1 MLKAVFVDYTGTIIQ
16 EDGPDIQQLIM
27 RAYQNSNIESPKAM
41 VAYWWNKVK
50 RYEEESF
57 GERFIT
63 EDEIVDQILEDC
75 REEIHL
81 EDDKNQLHEL
91 CRRFWV
97 HAPAFD
103 DTAEFFARCPL
114 PVYIISNNGVKY
126 IEVSMAEKGLNPAG
140 IISGDMA
147 RAYKPHKELF
157 EKALE
162 IAGVTAKEVIHIG
175 DSAASDVKGALAAGI
190 TPILLDRTGKEEA
203 GEARIIHSL
212 PEILDY
218 IDE

>member
-1 MLKAVFVDYTGTIIQ
+1 MLKAVFVDYTGTIIK

-41 VAYWWNKVK
+41 VAYWCNKVK

-126 IEVSMAEKGLNPAG
+126 IEESMAEKGLNPAG

-147 RAYKPHKELF
+147 RA
-157 EKALE
+157 
-162 IAGVTAKEVIHIG
+162 
-175 DSAASDVKGALAAGI
+175 
-190 TPILLDRTGKEEA
+190 
-203 GEARIIHSL
+203 
-212 PEILDY
+212 
-218 IDE
+218 

>member
-81 EDDKNQLHEL
+81 EDDKNLLHEL

-103 DTAEFFARCPL
+103 DTAERC
-114 PVYIISNNGVKY
+114 VV
-126 IEVSMAEKGLNPAG
+126 
-140 IISGDMA
+140 
-147 RAYKPHKELF
+147 
-157 EKALE
+157 
-162 IAGVTAKEVIHIG
+162 
-175 DSAASDVKGALAAGI
+175 
-190 TPILLDRTGKEEA
+190 
-203 GEARIIHSL
+203 
-212 PEILDY
+212 
-218 IDE
+218 

>member
-1 MLKAVFVDYTGTIIQ
+1 MLKAVFVDYTGTIIK

-81 EDDKNQLHEL
+81 EDDKNLLHEL

-103 DTAEFFARCPL
+103 DTAELFARCPL

-126 IEVSMAEKGLNPAG
+126 IEESMAEKGLNPAG

>member
-75 REEIHL
+75 REEMTRICCMNCAVASGFMPRHL
-81 EDDKNQLHEL
+81 TTRQNYSQD
-91 CRRFWV
+91 V
-97 HAPAFD
+97 
-103 DTAEFFARCPL
+103 RCL
-114 PVYIISNNGVKY
+114 SILSAI
-126 IEVSMAEKGLNPAG
+126 MA
-140 IISGDMA
+140 
-147 RAYKPHKELF
+147 
-157 EKALE
+157 
-162 IAGVTAKEVIHIG
+162 
-175 DSAASDVKGALAAGI
+175 
-190 TPILLDRTGKEEA
+190 
-203 GEARIIHSL
+203 
-212 PEILDY
+212 
-218 IDE
+218 